1 MTTLI
6 TNNFN
11 IKEERNLSMLMDFYE
26 LTMSNGYFVNN
37 LADTIVYFDMFYR
50 KNPDGAGF
58 SIVAGL
64 EQLIDFVNNLK
75 FTEEDIIY
83 LRSKG
88 ILAEEFLQYLL
99 TFKFSGDIY
108 AIPEGTPVFPN
119 EALVTIKSKIID
131 AQLIETMLLLTI
143 NHQSLIATK
152 ANRIVRASQGR
163 AVLELGAR
171 RAHGADGAIMG
182 ARASYIGGV
191 TGTATT
197 IAEIR
202 FGVPATGTMA
212 HSWIQLFGDEYK
224 AFETYA
230 KTYPDTCT
238 LLVDTYDV
246 INSGIPNAIK
256 VSKNVLEPIGKR
268 LNAIR
273 LDSGDLAYLS
283 KKVRSILDEAGLTD
297 CKIIAS
303 NSLDEYIIT
312 ELLNQD
318 AKIDIFG
325 VGERMVTAKSEPVFG
340 GVYKLVAVE
349 EDGEIVPRI
358 KLSEN
363 EEKIINPAYKMV
375 WRLYDKNSHKAIADV
390 ITLADEKIDET
401 QPYIIFDPVLIW
413 KKKKIRNFYAKKL
426 QVPVFLKGKCVYDT
440 PTLDSIKTYCKEQI
454 DGMWEEV
461 KRFSNPHK
469 YYVDL
474 SEKLWSVKQELIRKY
489 KNSEDKN
496 EE

>member
-1 MTTLI
+1 MSKIYT
-6 TNNFN
+6 NFN
-11 IKEERNLSMLMDFYE
+11 IKDERNLSMLMDFYE
-26 LTMSNGYFVNN
+26 LTMSNGYFVNG
-37 LADTIVYFDMFYR
+37 LSDTIVYFDMFYR

-64 EQLIDFVNNLK
+64 EQLIDYIKNLK
-75 FTEEDIIY
+75 FTQQDIEY

-99 TFKFSGDIY
+99 TFKFTGDIY

-119 EALVTIKSKIID
+119 EALVTVKSKVID
-131 AQLIETMLLLTI
+131 AQLIETMLLLTV

-152 ANRIVRASQGR
+152 ANRIVRASKGR
-163 AVLELGAR
+163 PVLEFGAR

-182 ARASYIGGV
+182 ARAAYIGGV
-191 TGTATT
+191 TGTATVM
-197 IAEIR
+197 AETM
-202 FGVPATGTMA
+202 FGITATGTMA

-238 LLVDTYDV
+238 LLADTYNV
-246 INSGIPNAIK
+246 LKSGIPNAIK
-256 VSKNVLEPIGKR
+256 VSKNVLEPIGMR
-268 LNAIR
+268 LKAIR

-283 KKVRSILDEAGLTD
+283 KKVRSMLDEAGLTD
-297 CKIIAS
+297 CKIVAS

-312 ELLNQD
+312 ELLEQD

-349 EDGEIVPRI
+349 EDGEIIPRI

-363 EEKIINPAYKMV
+363 EEKIINPGYKMV
-375 WRLYDKNSHKAIADV
+375 WRLYDKDTHKAIADV
-390 ITLADEKIDET
+390 ITLAGEVINET
-401 QPYIIFDPVLIW
+401 IPYIIFDPVSIW
-413 KKKKIRNFYAKKL
+413 KKKKVTNFYAKRL
-426 QVPVFLKGKCVYDT
+426 QVPVFLKGECVYES
-440 PTLDSIKTYCKEQI
+440 PTIEEIKIYCKNEV
-454 DGMWEEV
+454 DRLWEEV
-461 KRFSNPHK
+461 RRFSNPHK

-474 SEKLWSVKQELIRKY
+474 SQKLWFVKQELIQMYRDSEEKY
-489 KNSEDKN
+489 
-496 EE
+496 